1 MSRYTDGIR
10 IELAPRGAGGY
21 VIATVPVE
29 AEYTFPV
36 RIAVGDYRQV
46 SEQPNENWKAWLWP
60 VAGGAMHVTRSCAAA
75 ERPTEALLLAALQQ
89 RARKAPWWAA
99 AARWAAGSPFPSVSA
114 DINWELLKELYAKPH
129 KLIRD
134 ADPDGVDKDLHY
146 GFIELLDEAK
156 AVHHLLDMIDVP
168 HGYSLDIRNI
178 DDRTLI
184 AVRGFLT
191 LQERLDCLSGR
202 HCRETGPAGTVGDRC
217 AECGRPWPCDDRR
230 IADGTYSD
238 EDDSGE

>member
-1 MSRYTDGIR
+1 VSDSIR

-21 VIATVPVE
+21 IIATVPVE
-29 AEYTFPV
+29 AEYVFPA
-36 RIAVGDYRQV
+36 RIAVGDYRKV
-46 SEQPNENWKAWLWP
+46 SADGEPEVWKAWLWP

-75 ERPTEALLLAALQQ
+75 ERPTEAALLETLQK

-99 AARWAAGSPFPSVSA
+99 AAREAAGSPFPSASA
-114 DINWELLKELYAKPH
+114 DINWELLKELYVKPH
-129 KLIRD
+129 ELIRD

-156 AVHHLLDMIDVP
+156 AVHHLFDMIGVP
-168 HGYSLDIRNI
+168 RGYSLDTRAI
-178 DDRTLI
+178 DDRALV

-191 LQERLDCLSGR
+191 LQERLGRISER

-217 AECGRPWPCDDRR
+217 VECGQPWPCDTRQ
-230 IADGTYSD
+230 IADGACDQGHED
-238 EDDSGE
+238 E